1 MTLREI
7 KRPSK
12 IKNATLTMSQI
23 VKAYPTGGSV
33 DLASLKKK
41 GLVEQDVNELSVKGK
56 ASIKDIK
63 FVVTANEFELDSIKA
78 IKAGKGRVIQ
88 LVYSVPKLVCRGA
101 NSDSNNKNN

>member
-23 VKAYPTGGSV
+23 VKAFPTGGTV
-33 DLASLKKK
+33 DIASLKKK
-41 GLVEQDVNELSVKGK
+41 GLIEQDVNELSVKGK
-56 ASIKDIK
+56 ATLNDIK
-63 FVVTANEFELDSIKA
+63 LVVTANEFELDSIKS

-88 LVYSVPKLVCRGA
+88 LVYSVPKLVFRGA
-101 NSDSNNKNN
+101 NSNTNN